1 MKPIRFS
8 ISKHSRILFILL
20 LINLL
25 AFFTT
30 QSMAEKYSPQKP
42 SVEELKNMNILEQ
55 GWQIVNWSY
64 NLLKYF
70 KKPHTT
76 YNHG

>member
-1 MKPIRFS
+1 MRKIKVNLTLP
-8 ISKHSRILFILL
+8 KKVILILL

-25 AFFTT
+25 AFTAT
-30 QSMAEKYSPQKP
+30 QSIAEKYSPNQALQTEDQKMGYI
-42 SVEELKNMNILEQ
+42 EK

-70 KKPHTT
+70 KKPHTN
-76 YNHG
+76 YPG